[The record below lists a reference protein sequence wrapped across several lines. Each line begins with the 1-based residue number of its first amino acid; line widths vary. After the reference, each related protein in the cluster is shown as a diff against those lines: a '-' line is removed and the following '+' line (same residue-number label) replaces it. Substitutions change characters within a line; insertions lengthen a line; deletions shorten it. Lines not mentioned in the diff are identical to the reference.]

1 MGAPGEFGHWGLNR
15 QHRQIFSHYSVHR
28 RPPGW
33 MFHLA
38 PLLKLSPITSHPA
51 PECENILSPCHA
63 TCPDV
68 VDQVGSWS
76 LTGPLLHRW
85 FIKTFG
91 GDWRPLRICVCT
103 NLSLSGLPTHGRIHV
118 NFPWSPQQLTKS
130 LIFVHTRRVLFSCI
144 TCIPNSLWN
153 YGIHSTQ

>member
-1 MGAPGEFGHWGLNR
+1 MGALGSSDTELSTDSTSRSSPTIAYTGDR
-15 QHRQIFSHYSVHR
+15 
-28 RPPGW
+28 
-33 MFHLA
+33 
-38 PLLKLSPITSHPA
+38 LKLTPITSHPA
-51 PECENILSPCHA
+51 PEFENSLSPCHA

-76 LTGPLLHRW
+76 LTGPLLQRW

-144 TCIPNSLWN
+144 TCIPNRL
-153 YGIHSTQ
+153 